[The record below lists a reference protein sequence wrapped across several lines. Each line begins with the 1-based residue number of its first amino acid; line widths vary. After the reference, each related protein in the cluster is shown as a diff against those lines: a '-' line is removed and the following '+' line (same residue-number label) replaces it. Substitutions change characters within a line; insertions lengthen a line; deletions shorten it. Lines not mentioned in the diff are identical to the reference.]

1 MFQILFILNILL
13 LFNFGHAG
21 SHCYAQAFSSCNDW
35 GLLFAEVHGLLL
47 TEASLVAEHRI

>member
-47 TEASLVAEHRI
+47 AEASLVAEHRI